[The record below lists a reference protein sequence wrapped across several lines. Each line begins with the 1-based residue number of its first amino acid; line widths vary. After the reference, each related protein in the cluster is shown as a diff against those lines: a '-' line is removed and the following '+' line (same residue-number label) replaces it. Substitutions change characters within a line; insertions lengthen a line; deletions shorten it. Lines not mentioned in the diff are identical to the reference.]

1 MSFFRVVADQVQAVL
16 GNIAELPCDLNVASG
31 DKIRLVL
38 WSRDTSTVIYSLDA
52 REKQIEEAQH
62 WSNEQ
67 ALGGRAYF
75 RSSADPPSLIIENV
89 KESDGG
95 LYKCRLDYKR
105 SPTLYHNVN
114 LTIIIPPK
122 QVVVVDER
130 GTEMNS
136 MIIGPYNEGEF
147 LIEADMCLNR
157 RYCKHFIEDRI
168 QRIIWLPLTYHYAT
182 INYTLVS
189 SPLPKVSWWR
199 ENALLDDTW
208 EVSSEHVTS
217 TVVSNTLTISR
228 LQRSDLNA
236 RLTCQAANSNISVPV
251 STTVTLDLSF
261 RPLNVKIL
269 DGKPALSAE
278 KEYTLDCQ
286 STGARPPSVI
296 TWLKGSTRLKHH
308 KETTSSDGNVTT
320 SRLTFIP
327 TMEDMG
333 KTLICQAENPQI
345 PGSTIEDGFKMDIH
359 LGKPAATTTQN
370 CWRSCWGVSTRRR
383 FASAVC
389 GGRLVATNSQSVQ
402 TEFWRLQLSETFSTT
417 TTTTLCHYLGLYVF
431 ADYQSFPH
439 SCTGTTS
446 LGSWKIAFTF
456 RHSLLNPKPSSLSS
470 DGSSK
475 TESKASNLSSSSVL
489 LLPPSLPCFHLAFL
503 SPSVVVAV
511 SSSSPPAH
519 PWLCVRLH
527 LFRSLHSLSLSHVE
541 FCVEEVSQGNF
552 KSIRSVLVKYLWIKI
567 NRKLKIVSSLGLC
580 TGSGIYDVPQVTLEL
595 GSTLNSSFLRENADV
610 YFECN
615 IKATPFVQRVTWR
628 QNARLLHH
636 NASAG
641 VIISN
646 QSLVLQSITRKSA
659 GLYTCIGTNKE
670 GDGTSNAVSLNVK
683 YAPVCKVH
691 QQTIYGIA
699 RQEQAKILC
708 EVDANPD
715 TDLHFRWKFNNS
727 AESIDIQQSHFTIER
742 LRSTLTYK
750 PMTELDYG
758 TVLCWAS
765 HESVGAQK
773 VPCVYHIIPAG
784 KPDAV
789 SNCSILNTTFDSL
802 FVSCVEGFNGGL
814 QQFFVIE
821 IWDRESRQVLRN
833 LTNPRPVFH
842 VRTLEP
848 GSTYVI
854 RIYAANNKGRSE
866 TQVLQASTLKAAEKH
881 TSINAEASSIK
892 PAFGFKMIPVL
903 AVIAAIIAT
912 IIIVAVVIV
921 LVIRSKGHGGED
933 KRLPKNN
940 AGGFKS
946 NPDHDNSAVPLK
958 KSMDDI
964 LDPDDKNPDVVPHGS
979 GNYGLMKIH

>member
-1 MSFFRVVADQVQAVL
+1 MKMVVSGNEQQDCVVGKENRRTKCGKSGGGLLFPRRKQRTEEKTSQQHKMISRMAKLAAKGKQCPFSFLLLLTLTTCVPVVSPKILDHHEVVADQVQAVL

-136 MIIGPYNEGEF
+136 MIIGPYNEGSS
-147 LIEADMCLNR
+147 LR
-157 RYCKHFIEDRI
+157 
-168 QRIIWLPLTYHYAT
+168 LTC
-182 INYTLVS
+182 VS
-189 SPLPKVSWWR
+189 TGGSPLPKVSWWR

-359 LGKPAATTTQN
+359 
-370 CWRSCWGVSTRRR
+370 
-383 FASAVC
+383 
-389 GGRLVATNSQSVQ
+389 
-402 TEFWRLQLSETFSTT
+402 
-417 TTTTLCHYLGLYVF
+417 Y
-431 ADYQSFPH
+431 
-439 SCTGTTS
+439 
-446 LGSWKIAFTF
+446 
-456 RHSLLNPKPSSLSS
+456 
-470 DGSSK
+470 
-475 TESKASNLSSSSVL
+475 
-489 LLPPSLPCFHLAFL
+489 
-503 SPSVVVAV
+503 
-511 SSSSPPAH
+511 
-519 PWLCVRLH
+519 
-527 LFRSLHSLSLSHVE
+527 
-541 FCVEEVSQGNF
+541 
-552 KSIRSVLVKYLWIKI
+552 
-567 NRKLKIVSSLGLC
+567 
-580 TGSGIYDVPQVTLEL
+580 VPQVTLEL

-979 GNYGLMKIH
+979 EIDGMDPDEKVFLERLNNSSRFYETIPRAVRTVAANRPDANSSSELVNNVKNRVPRTGREEVTYAELSLPSSPAYHTHGAPLRQHPMSQEPIIYAQIDPLLTAQCIPVGVHEQQTQTLPNYPVSHPHSSSEQEEYVRCNIRPENTHAVYSNGSNNMRF